1 MGLGGS
7 KGLISSCSR
16 AFEVLGEMFNALPIA
31 VRLCVYAC
39 VGLSL
44 LVGFFKLLSD

>member
-1 MGLGGS
+1 MGMTGS
-7 KGLISSCSR
+7 KGLISACSHG
-16 AFEVLGEMFNALPIA
+16 FEVLGDIFNALPIA

-39 VGLSL
+39 VGLFL